1 MADADNCVPIQQ
13 AARIYRTSDGTLYQL
28 INRRFYVATRRG
40 HGEGS
45 IYKRKVDGK
54 VVGYIAMLDMG
65 YVDGRRKR
73 RAIYG
78 KTRKDVSD
86 RLDAEKAR
94 LKAGM
99 VATGKS
105 QTVEQYLTT
114 WLNVWAKPKVRPA
127 TFTTYEM
134 YVRRHL
140 IPCLG
145 RIQLD
150 KLTADHVQDML
161 NRKGAELS
169 PRSVSHL
176 RAILRTAL
184 NRALKT
190 GLVVRNVAAL
200 AEPPKVTHEEMHFLT
215 AEQARHL
222 IDLADEDHQ
231 ALYRVALNMGLR
243 RGELLGLRWSDVK
256 FDRNE
261 LTVNYA
267 LLTIDGKPVLVEP
280 KTTKSRRTLT
290 MSPSV
295 AEALRSHKARQNAER
310 LRLGD
315 KWIDMDLV
323 FCGAH
328 GLPLDGSA
336 LTKGFQRFLM
346 ASKLPKIRFHDLRHT
361 CASLLLS
368 RGTPIHD
375 VAAQLGHSTP
385 SLVLTTYGHAMPKA
399 GSQVA
404 ATMESVLGG

>member
-1 MADADNCVPIQQ
+1 MA
-13 AARIYRTSDGTLYQL
+13 S
-28 INRRFYVATRRG
+28 RRG

-45 IYKRKVDGK
+45 IFKRKVDGR
-54 VVGYIAMLDMG
+54 VVGYVAMLDMG
-65 YVDGRRKR
+65 YVDGKRKR
-73 RAIYG
+73 KAIYG
-78 KTRKDVSD
+78 KTRAEVGD
-86 RLDAEKAR
+86 RLDEEKRR

-99 VATGKS
+99 VTSSRS
-105 QTVEQYLTT
+105 QTVEAYLTT
-114 WLNVWAKPKVRPA
+114 WLNVWARPKARPA

-140 IPCLG
+140 VPSLG

-150 KLTADHVQDML
+150 KLTPDHVQDML
-161 NRKGAELS
+161 NRKAAELS
-169 PRSVSHL
+169 PRSVNHL

-184 NRALKT
+184 NRAAKT

-200 AEPPKVTHEEMHFLT
+200 AEPPKVTREEMHFLT
-215 AEQARHL
+215 AEQARQL
-222 IDLADEDHQ
+222 IELADEDHQ

-267 LLTIDGKPVLVEP
+267 LQTVDGKPVLVEP

-290 MSPSV
+290 MPSSV
-295 AEALRSHKARQNAER
+295 AGALRSHKARQNAER
-310 LRLGD
+310 LQQGD

-336 LTKGFQRFLM
+336 LTKGFQRFLR
-346 ASKLPKIRFHDLRHT
+346 AAKLPRIRFHDTRHT
-361 CASLLLS
+361 CAALLLS
-368 RGTPIHD
+368 RGTPLLD
-375 VAAQLGHSTP
+375 VSALLGHSSPT
-385 SLVLTTYGHAMPKA
+385 LTLNTYGHVMPEA

-404 ATMESVLGG
+404 TAMEAIIGS